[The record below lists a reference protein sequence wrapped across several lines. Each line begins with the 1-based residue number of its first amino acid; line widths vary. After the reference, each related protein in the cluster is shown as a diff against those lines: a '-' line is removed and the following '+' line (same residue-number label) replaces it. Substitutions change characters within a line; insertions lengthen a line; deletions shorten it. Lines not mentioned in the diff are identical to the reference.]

1 MTTDNLLT
9 AIAGVLVALP
19 GTVALVPDL
28 RVSPEFQAALLILAL
43 VGAAILKQSRPAGSK
58 DGELSDADVRR
69 IAAQQERIRM
79 GLVRQE
85 QNRRVSGG

>member
-1 MTTDNLLT
+1 MTNDKMLT
-9 AIAGVLVALP
+9 ALATVMVALP
-19 GTVALVPDL
+19 GTAALVPDL
-28 RVSPEFQAALLILAL
+28 DLTPTAQFVLLVLALL
-43 VGAAILKQSRPAGSK
+43 GAAILKYQPGAAM
-58 DGELSDADVRR
+58 SDADVRR

>member
-1 MTTDNLLT
+1 MTNDKILT
-9 AIAGVLVALP
+9 ALATVMVALP
-19 GTVALVPDL
+19 GTAALVPDL
-28 RVSPEFQAALLILAL
+28 DLTPTAQFVLLVLALL
-43 VGAAILKQSRPAGSK
+43 GAAILKYQPGAAM
-58 DGELSDADVRR
+58 SDADVRR

>member
-1 MTTDNLLT
+1 MTNDKILT
-9 AIAGVLVALP
+9 ALATVMVALP
-19 GTVALVPDL
+19 GTAALVPDL
-28 RVSPEFQAALLILAL
+28 DLTPTAQFVLLVLALL
-43 VGAAILKQSRPAGSK
+43 GAAILKFQPGAAM
-58 DGELSDADVRR
+58 SDADVRR

>member
-1 MTTDNLLT
+1 MLCQGSHRELIPSVRFGTLGETLAPD
-9 AIAGVLVALP
+9 AECLVAQRD
-19 GTVALVPDL
+19 A
-28 RVSPEFQAALLILAL
+28 VSAGFYQPLKAA
-43 VGAAILKQSRPAGSK
+43 AGSK
-58 DGELSDADVRR
+58 AGELSDADVRR